1 MTEERK
7 IILDE
12 HIARVP
18 LTRGYFA
25 IIDATDVPLVEGHI
39 WTASPN
45 RNVVYA
51 MRRAFF
57 GGRRRPVFL
66 HRVILGVDNPS
77 VQVDHIDLNGL
88 NPSVQVDHIDLD
100 GLNNRR
106 ANLRLCSKEENLRNK
121 RTPRHNTSG
130 FKGVSRQNGK
140 WHAQIQVLGTKKHL
154 GNFDTA
160 EAAHAAYVAASV
172 IHHGEFGR
180 S

>member
-66 HRVILGVDNPS
+66 HRVILGVD
-77 VQVDHIDLNGL
+77 